1 MELNGCADYYHLL
14 TAESEL
20 FCLFFVCILLGINC
34 EQTGTLKTSVFFFC
48 SYQISVEIIVYIFIV
63 SSLLLYYLSSLYSVI
78 TCNIVSCA
86 FFDKKKNGIDSSILQ
101 TKLVSFS
108 VKCQLKL
115 SLLIMRHLWEGL
127 IWNLYNDT
135 SIYSMI
141 FRRACG

>member
-1 MELNGCADYYHLL
+1 MDVRIIIIYWRLKVNY
-14 TAESEL
+14 
-20 FCLFFVCILLGINC
+20 FVCFLFVYYWALIVNRRARWKP
-34 EQTGTLKTSVFFFC
+34 QFFFC

-101 TKLVSFS
+101 TKLVSFA